1 MMKRMIS
8 SLRWEVT
15 LQFRNG
21 FYFAVGFI
29 MAFWAVLV
37 TQLPHLDP
45 RFTQG
50 FRAALPGLLLGNL
63 LVSTFYFMAGLVML
77 EKGEG
82 SLEARVVTPLRS
94 TEYLLVKVLA
104 LSLLVLAENLIIA
117 ALFSGF
123 RFDLLPMSLGL
134 LFAGAIFSLTGFLAV
149 VRYASINEFLL
160 PSMPYTLLLMLPIL
174 NFIGAV
180 PHPMLRPLFYLHPVQ
195 AALVLMEG
203 GFRPLSGL
211 EWVYGLLYSLGGVI
225 VLFVLCRRAFRR
237 FVTAV

>member
-1 MMKRMIS
+1 MSAAQTKRIVS
-8 SLRWEVT
+8 SLRWEVA

-21 FYFAVGFI
+21 FYYAVGFI
-29 MAFWAVLV
+29 MAFWILIY
-37 TQLPHLDP
+37 TQLPQLDL
-45 RFTQG
+45 
-50 FRAALPGLLLGNL
+50 RAILPGLLLGNL
-63 LVSTFYFMAGLVML
+63 LVTTFYFMAGLVML

-94 TEYLLVKVLA
+94 GEYLLVKVLA

-123 RFDLLPMSLGL
+123 RFALLPLGLGL
-134 LFAGAIFSLTGFLAV
+134 LLAGAIFTLTGFLAV

-160 PSMPYTLLLMLPIL
+160 PSMPYTLVLMLPLVDYFGI
-174 NFIGAV
+174 V
-180 PHPMLRPLFYLHPVQ
+180 KSPLFFLHPVQ
-195 AALVLMEG
+195 ATLVLMEG

-211 EWVYGLLYSLGGVI
+211 EWGYGLVYSLAGTI

-237 FVTAV
+237 FVTVG